1 MAGTILSILMLAGI
15 ALLCGATYLIVR
27 QKDTKRGLLM
37 LAAALVMFFNVAIWV
52 VPTTNG
58 TSLSAPVEG
67 AH

>member
-15 ALLCGATYLIVR
+15 ALLGGAFYLIAR
-27 QKDTKRGLLM
+27 QRDKKRGLLM

-58 TSLSAPVEG
+58 TSLSAPG
-67 AH
+67 KGPH